1 MPQQD
6 IEEIICMGMSQIAST
21 AITVEEM
28 LGQAGYSLEEK
39 HKKYERR
46 SIQVNRAAHSGRRP
60 SLD

>member
-1 MPQQD
+1 
-6 IEEIICMGMSQIAST
+6 MGVSQIAST

-39 HKKYERR
+39 HKKYER
-46 SIQVNRAAHSGRRP
+46 SIQVNRAAHSGRRH